1 MKSAIGIDLGGT
13 KINGGIVDE
22 DGNVLEKLTVDT
34 LAREGKDE
42 VLNRIK
48 SMVREFIKKDDI
60 KGIGIGSPG
69 FINSDI
75 GKVVFLGNN
84 IPDWTGVNIKE
95 EIEDEFEGIPVFVE
109 NDGNMAMLCEGWIG
123 AAKGYDSF
131 VMITLGTGVGGG
143 IYTRE
148 QGIWR
153 GSNWQGAELGHV
165 ILHPDGIKCGC
176 GQFGCAEQYISGKAI
191 EKLYEEKSGTFL
203 KGADI
208 FNRSLNDDSA
218 KEVVEEFTENLAYF
232 LINIKNIFDPEGI
245 IIGGGVINS
254 REYWWDIMIGKYMD
268 MCNSPLGM
276 KIRPA
281 KYLND
286 AGMIGSAKIVFN
298 NLAK

>member
-48 SMVREFIKKDDI
+48 SMVGEFIKKDDI

-176 GQFGCAEQYISGKAI
+176 GQFGCVEQYISGKAI

-286 AGMIGSAKIVFN
+286 AGMIGSAKVVFD
-298 NLAK
+298 NLTK

>member
-34 LAREGKDE
+34 LACEGKDE

-131 VMITLGTGVGGG
+131 VMLTLGTGVGGG

-218 KEVVEEFTENLAYF
+218 KEVVEEFTKNLAYF